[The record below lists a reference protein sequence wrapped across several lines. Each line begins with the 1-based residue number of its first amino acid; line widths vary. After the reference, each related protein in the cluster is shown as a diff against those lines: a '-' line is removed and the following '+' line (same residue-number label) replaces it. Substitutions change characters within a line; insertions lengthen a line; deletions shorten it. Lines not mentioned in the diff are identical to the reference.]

1 MKVTAVT
8 PFVVDPGYGKNWL
21 FVKVETSDGLHGW
34 GECYTQADRDQSI
47 VAHVRQLARYL
58 VGRDAGHI
66 RHFTHWA
73 YHDFASKRGAMD
85 FWSAVSGIEQALWDL
100 AGKRLGVPVV
110 SLLGGP
116 CRERIR
122 VYANGWYSGAKT
134 PDAYAAKAKETVARG
149 FTALKFDPF
158 PGPWRTHISRD
169 AEQQVVETVRA
180 VREAVGPKIDLLI
193 EVHRRLAPMHAVR
206 VARMLEP
213 FDPFWYE
220 EPVSARDLAALA
232 ECRREIRIPIVTG
245 EELYTRFEFRE
256 VFERRAAD
264 IVNPDVCNV
273 GGIEELREIAAMA
286 EAYHVVVSPHNYN
299 STTVGPGR
307 DAARVGGHPELPDHR
322 VLRELRAARGGS
334 RGESLPGRARLP
346 DGAHRAGARRRPP
359 GGRAGAVRV
368 PRVSAARPSDARR
381 RRPVADVMRDSIA
394 RVGPG

>member
-1 MKVTAVT
+1 MKIAAVT
-8 PFVVDPGYGKNWL
+8 PFIVDPGYGKNWL

-34 GECYTQADRDQSI
+34 GECYTQADRDHSI
-47 VAHVRQLARYL
+47 AAFVPQLARYL
-58 VGRDAGHI
+58 VGRDASHI

-73 YHDFASKRGAMD
+73 YHDFAAKRGSLD
-85 FWSAVSGIEQALWDL
+85 FFGAVSGIEQALWDL
-100 AGKRLGVPVV
+100 AGKRVGVPVV

-134 PDAYAAKAKETVARG
+134 PADYATKAKATVARG
-149 FTALKFDPF
+149 FSALKFDPF
-158 PGPWRTHISRD
+158 PGPWRTHITRD
-169 AEQQVVETVRA
+169 AERQVLETVRA
-180 VREAVGPKIDLLI
+180 VRDAVGAGVDLLI

-220 EPVSARDLAALA
+220 EPVSARDLGALA

-264 IVNPDVCNV
+264 IINPDVCNV

-299 STTVGPGR
+299 STTVGL
-307 DAARVGGHPELPDHR
+307 AATLQ
-322 VLRELRAARGGS
+322 
-334 RGESLPGRARLP
+334 
-346 DGAHRAGARRRPP
+346 
-359 GGRAGAVRV
+359 
-368 PRVSAARPSDARR
+368 VSAAIPNFLISEYFVNFEARGAEIAVNPLLA
-381 RRPVADVMRDSIA
+381 PVLATGCASGPTTGLP
-394 RVGPG
+394 VGV

>member
-58 VGRDAGHI
+58 IGRDAGQI

-85 FWSAVSGIEQALWDL
+85 FWSAVSGLEQALWDL

-134 PDAYAAKAKETVARG
+134 PEAYAAKAKETIARG

-158 PGPWRTHISRD
+158 PGPWRTHITRD
-169 AEQQVVETVRA
+169 AERQVV
-180 VREAVGPKIDLLI
+180 
-193 EVHRRLAPMHAVR
+193 
-206 VARMLEP
+206 
-213 FDPFWYE
+213 
-220 EPVSARDLAALA
+220 
-232 ECRREIRIPIVTG
+232 
-245 EELYTRFEFRE
+245 
-256 VFERRAAD
+256 
-264 IVNPDVCNV
+264 
-273 GGIEELREIAAMA
+273 
-286 EAYHVVVSPHNYN
+286 
-299 STTVGPGR
+299 
-307 DAARVGGHPELPDHR
+307 
-322 VLRELRAARGGS
+322 
-334 RGESLPGRARLP
+334 
-346 DGAHRAGARRRPP
+346 
-359 GGRAGAVRV
+359 
-368 PRVSAARPSDARR
+368 
-381 RRPVADVMRDSIA
+381 
-394 RVGPG
+394 

>member
-34 GECYTQADRDQSI
+34 GECYTQADRDHSI

-58 VGRDAGHI
+58 IGRDAGHI

-73 YHDFASKRGAMD
+73 YHDFAGKRGAMD

-158 PGPWRTHISRD
+158 PGPWRTHITRD
-169 AEQQVVETVRA
+169 AERQVVETVRA
-180 VREAVGPKIDLLI
+180 VRDAVGPTVDLLI

-206 VARMLEP
+206 VARTLEP
-213 FDPFWYE
+213 FDPFWYG
-220 EPVSARDLAALA
+220 EPVSARDLGALA
-232 ECRREIRIPIVTG
+232 ECRREIRMPIVTG

-264 IVNPDVCNV
+264 IINPDVCNV

-299 STTVGPGR
+299 STTVGL
-307 DAARVGGHPELPDHR
+307 AATLQ
-322 VLRELRAARGGS
+322 
-334 RGESLPGRARLP
+334 
-346 DGAHRAGARRRPP
+346 
-359 GGRAGAVRV
+359 
-368 PRVSAARPSDARR
+368 VSAAIPNFLITEYFVNFETRAAQVAVTPFRVEHGYLTVPTTPGLGMELREDAL
-381 RRPVADVMRDSIA
+381 A
-394 RVGPG
+394 RYAYREFPPRTIPTPGDEGP